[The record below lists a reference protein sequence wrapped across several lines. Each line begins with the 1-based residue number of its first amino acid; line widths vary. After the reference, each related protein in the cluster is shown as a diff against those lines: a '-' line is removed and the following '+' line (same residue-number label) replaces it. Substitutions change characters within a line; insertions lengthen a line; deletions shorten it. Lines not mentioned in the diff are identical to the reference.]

1 MRFTRNRGAL
11 AHRVLARGSSARE
24 FASRARACRWIK
36 NTRQCVV
43 DICIL
48 CDAAAIRSR
57 QLVSRN
63 GLISPFPVQVDE
75 MKCFIFHQLWGIRW
89 CGAIPG
95 RSDFHWRAAASIM
108 GSGTCILG
116 AAASPAKRRHRYLWA
131 AASCVRRRHRY
142 LWAAASHPVWLIIIL
157 KEQRCGMLRSRA
169 PQGLAL

>member
-1 MRFTRNRGAL
+1 MQENHYEDKPCAL
-11 AHRVLARGSSARE
+11 PATAYAEEPLRTVCLLEAARPESLQAERVLVAGLR
-24 FASRARACRWIK
+24 I
-36 NTRQCVV
+36 TRQCVV

-75 MKCFIFHQLWGIRW
+75 MKCFIFHQLWGTRR

-95 RSDFHWRAAASIM
+95 RSDFHWRVAASIM
-108 GSGTCILG
+108 GSSTCNLW

-131 AASCVRRRHRY
+131 PAHHV
-142 LWAAASHPVWLIIIL
+142 
-157 KEQRCGMLRSRA
+157 
-169 PQGLAL
+169 